1 MASVQKRSML
11 HYEDWTFVGSS
22 GLGLGDHW
30 ILRRMARKRM
40 ARRKSRRVLPW
51 ILRAPLLPRRILQ
64 MERRLEMVRW
74 WLQSVVFADSRSV
87 SLPLLRRKWI
97 WAGIWIR
104 SGVRVRILVRNEK
117 LFFRSNRG
125 WHVVFVSFFSS
136 SPLSISRSGGRGYK
150 EVQLELV
157 VKELISDCSAPGARR
172 IIRFSYGVSP
182 SQKAMVTLQKEDWR
196 SA

>member
-1 MASVQKRSML
+1 MANVQKRSTF
-11 HYEDWTFVGSS
+11 HYEDWTFVGCS

-97 WAGIWIR
+97 WAGIWVR
-104 SGVRVRILVRNEK
+104 SGVRVRILIRNEK

-125 WHVVFVSFFSS
+125 WHVVFV
-136 SPLSISRSGGRGYK
+136 PLFLVSLIDIKVSRTRVQGGAIRT
-150 EVQLELV
+150 
-157 VKELISDCSAPGARR
+157 CSKR
-172 IIRFSYGVSP
+172 
-182 SQKAMVTLQKEDWR
+182 THL
-196 SA
+196 